1 MIIIKNEN
9 EIYFNGTIMEEET
22 MEMTKNN
29 PSLQIENSITKGNAK
44 KIKQIHLLLEKNW
57 I

>member
-1 MIIIKNEN
+1 LIIIKNEN